1 MKLFMP
7 DIPQYAEQQH
17 TEEMQD
23 IISAPPS
30 WLLQWGI
37 TLFFAS
43 LMLILGM
50 SALIRYPDIVKT
62 QIKINSANSPKPV
75 VAKRSGKLIK
85 ILVRED
91 QIINE
96 DQALAYLESTADHQ
110 QVLDLL
116 EELKNLQKRLYG
128 IPDNNQGRFNT
139 PGNLQLGEVQ
149 SPYQSFFQSYLNYKA
164 SSADGFYQKKR
175 RYLQRELE
183 GIRKQKDQL
192 VSQKQLQE
200 KEYGLAEQ
208 EYNIYQKLTENK
220 VMAQMELKREESK
233 LLIKK
238 YPLQQTESSFITNS
252 TATSAKEKE
261 ILELDNQMKEERSKF
276 IQALNSLVSEIE
288 NWKSN
293 YVLSSSQEGK
303 LTFAGIIQE
312 NQFVNIGQELF
323 YVNPG
328 NTDFFAEMNIPQYN
342 MGKVK
347 LGQEVL
353 IKLKSFPYEEY
364 GMIRGRIGYLSDVP
378 YRDSV
383 FVSKVDLNHGAF
395 SELKKPLKLKN
406 GMTADAE
413 IITEDAT
420 LLNRLFRSFNKM
432 LQ

>member
-1 MKLFMP
+1 MP
-7 DIPQYAEQQH
+7 TIFQQPEQQH

-23 IISAPPS
+23 IITAPPA
-30 WLLQWGI
+30 WLLRWGI
-37 TLFFAS
+37 TLFFAT
-43 LMLILGM
+43 LLLILGM

-62 QIKINSANSPKPV
+62 QLKINSANSPKPV

-85 ILVRED
+85 ILVHED
-91 QIINE
+91 QNITE
-96 DQALAYLESTADHQ
+96 DQPLAYLESTADHQ

-116 EELKNLQKRLYG
+116 KSLKNVQKQLYETHLNG
-128 IPDNNQGRFNT
+128 LKLFYTPDDIQVAKVQG
-139 PGNLQLGEVQ
+139 
-149 SPYQSFFQSYLNYKA
+149 SYQRFFQSYLNYKA
-164 SSADGFYQKKR
+164 SAFDGFYQKKKI
-175 RYLQRELE
+175 YLQRELE
-183 GIRKQKDQL
+183 GIKKQRSQL
-192 VSQKQLQE
+192 VLQKQLQE

-208 EYNIYQKLTENK
+208 EYNIYQKLTEKK

-233 LLIKK
+233 LILKK
-238 YPLQQTESSFITNS
+238 YPLQQTESNFIINS
-252 TATSAKEKE
+252 TAYSAKEKE
-261 ILELDNQMKEERSKF
+261 ILELDNQIQEERSEF

-288 NWKSN
+288 SWKSN
-293 YVLSSSQEGK
+293 YVLSASQPGK
-303 LTFAGIIQE
+303 LAFAGIIQQ
-312 NQFVNIGQELF
+312 NQFVNTGQEIF

-347 LGQEVL
+347 VGQEVL

-383 FVSKVDLNHGAF
+383 FVSKVDLNDGAF
-395 SELKKPLKLKN
+395 SELKRPLKLKN

-420 LLNRLFRSFNKM
+420 LLNRLFRNIIKM
-432 LQ
+432 IK

>member
-1 MKLFMP
+1 MP
-7 DIPQYAEQQH
+7 DIYQNPEQQH

-23 IISAPPS
+23 IITAPPA
-30 WLLQWGI
+30 WLLRRGI
-37 TLFFAS
+37 TLFFAILL
-43 LMLILGM
+43 LMMGM

-91 QIINE
+91 QNITE
-96 DQALAYLESTADHQ
+96 DQPLAYLESTADHQ

-116 EELKNLQKRLYG
+116 KDLKNMQKKLYKANPNG
-128 IPDNNQGRFNT
+128 LELYT
-139 PGNLQLGEVQ
+139 PGDLQLGEVQ
-149 SPYQSFFQSYLNYKA
+149 GSYQSFFQSYLNYKA
-164 SSADGFYQKKR
+164 SAFDGFYQKKKI
-175 RYLQRELE
+175 YLQRELK
-183 GIRKQKDQL
+183 GIKKQRGQL
-192 VSQKQLQE
+192 VLQKQLQE

-208 EYNIYQKLTENK
+208 EYNAYQKLTEKK

-238 YPLQQTESSFITNS
+238 YPLQQTESNFITNS
-252 TATSAKEKE
+252 TAASAKEKE
-261 ILELDNQMKEERSKF
+261 ILELDNQIQEERSEF

-303 LTFAGIIQE
+303 LTFAGIIQQ

-328 NTDFFAEMNIPQYN
+328 NTDFFGEMNIPQYN

-378 YRDSV
+378 YHDSI
-383 FVSKVDLNHGAF
+383 FVSKADLKDGAF

-420 LLNRLFRSFNKM
+420 LLNRLFRNFIK
-432 LQ
+432 LLR